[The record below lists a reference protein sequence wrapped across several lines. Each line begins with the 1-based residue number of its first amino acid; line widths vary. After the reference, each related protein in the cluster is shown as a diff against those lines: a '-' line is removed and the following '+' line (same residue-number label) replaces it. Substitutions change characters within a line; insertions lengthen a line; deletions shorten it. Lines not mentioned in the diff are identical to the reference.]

1 MAVMPREFVPGVTK
15 VTVKLSE
22 KVPMGVV
29 NDFVKSAPSVTGVG
43 EVRLIVVPVVSPM
56 LLKRMV
62 VTVSGAPDVTVVA
75 AVMSLTGE
83 DVKVP
88 FGTKLK
94 PTLIGIA
101 QAGEALTAATAI
113 TVLRRAV
120 RREDILI
127 IISLKGISIEADFDG
142 LGDIPARAV
151 PCVGKNYYSICYG

>member
-1 MAVMPREFVPGVTK
+1 
-15 VTVKLSE
+15 VTVKASE
-22 KVPMGVV
+22 KLPRGVV
-29 NDFVKSAPSVTGVG
+29 NDFVKAAPTVTGVG
-43 EVRLIVVPVVSPM
+43 EVRTVVVPETSPM

-62 VTVSGAPDVTVVA
+62 VTVSGAPGVMVVA
-75 AVMSLTGE
+75 VAMSPGGAPGAAIRA
-83 DVKVP
+83 P

-127 IISLKGISIEADFDG
+127 IISLNGISIEADFDD
-142 LGDIPARAV
+142 LGDIIARAV

>member
-1 MAVMPREFVPGVTK
+1 MPSELDPGWRE
-15 VTVKLSE
+15 VTVKFSR

-29 NDFVKSAPSVTGVG
+29 NDFVKVAPSVTGVG

-56 LLKRMV
+56 LFRIIW

-75 AVMSLTGE
+75 FVMSLPGA

-94 PTLIGIA
+94 ATWIGIA

-127 IISLKGISIEADFDG
+127 IITLKRYFHRGGFRW
-142 LGDIPARAV
+142 PR
-151 PCVGKNYYSICYG
+151 